1 MTGIQRLHLFF
12 DSVGSKKQIQ
22 KEVKLKVKFG
32 AKFKCLLRDIL
43 HVYSHLTLYIGWMYV
58 FILN

>member
-12 DSVGSKKQIQ
+12 DSVGSKTQIQ

-43 HVYSHLTLYIGWMYV
+43 HVYSHLTL
-58 FILN
+58 